1 MESDGGSTKR
11 GVEFDDD
18 QVNGG
23 GNVMKRRGVVFAKLD
38 IDGGEMMKD
47 VRGHGYALS
56 YDNWALG

>member
-38 IDGGEMMKD
+38 INGGGNDE
-47 VRGHGYALS
+47 GS
-56 YDNWALG
+56 LGTWVCSVV

>member
-23 GNVMKRRGVVFAKLD
+23 GNVMKRRGLFLQNLTLMVAA
-38 IDGGEMMKD
+38 M
-47 VRGHGYALS
+47 S
-56 YDNWALG
+56 

>member
-23 GNVMKRRGVVFAKLD
+23 GNVMKRRGVVFADGCFD
-38 IDGGEMMKD
+38 IDGGGNDEGCLGTW
-47 VRGHGYALS
+47 VRS
-56 YDNWALG
+56 VV